1 MESARDVQQ
10 HSNLL
15 RKELGPGDLIL
26 AQILYVV
33 GFGWTGTAAHLGEQH
48 LVFWLAA
55 IVLFYLPL
63 AAVIIHLNRTWPLEG
78 GLYQWAKLGFN
89 EFAGFLVGWNLWL
102 YIILFISAMGV
113 MLATNISYAFG
124 LSFSWIGAS
133 RWCIAAVTLTL
144 TLGLAV
150 VTSLGLRVGKWVQNF
165 GAVFQLATFGALILL
180 PLTGRARDYTPLH
193 IAMPAIRTREGAL
206 AFSRRRAEVVVQRA
220 AETLSPPDLAKA
232 CPNNYGW
239 RDHPVLKPLMVPLV
253 MVVLDEFTNSS
264 AKRTL
269 TEQDQPV
276 QARFLDAPDEAFRVG
291 VQVRRQR
298 GQFY

>member
-15 RKELGPGDLIL
+15 RKELGLGYLIL
-26 AQILYVV
+26 AQILYV
-33 GFGWTGTAAHLGEQH
+33 
-48 LVFWLAA
+48 
-55 IVLFYLPL
+55 
-63 AAVIIHLNRTWPLEG
+63 
-78 GLYQWAKLGFN
+78 
-89 EFAGFLVGWNLWL
+89 AGFLVGWNLWL

-113 MLATNISYAFG
+113 MLATNISYALG

-133 RWCIAAVTLTL
+133 RWCIAADTLTL

-206 AFSRRRAEVVVQRA
+206 AFSRRSSAGASSRLAEVVIEQA
-220 AETLSPPDLAKA
+220 AETLSPPEFATA
-232 CPNNYGW
+232 CPNTYG
-239 RDHPVLKPLMVPLV
+239 
-253 MVVLDEFTNSS
+253 
-264 AKRTL
+264 
-269 TEQDQPV
+269 
-276 QARFLDAPDEAFRVG
+276 
-291 VQVRRQR
+291 
-298 GQFY
+298 